1 MFLSHSLCLSLW
13 SHSASEE
20 ASGSDSG
27 SQSESEQGSD
37 PGSGHGSESNS
48 SSESSES
55 QSESESE
62 SAGSKSQPVL
72 PEAKEKPASKK
83 ERLADVKKVSLELDI
98 ANLLLSRTSYQNVSK
113 ESWLLWFFFFVCFW
127 RESLLY
133 LGLAWNLACSI
144 AKTGFT
150 LLTLLYQAST
160 CWNYRCAPSCLAS
173 SSLPALPFF
182 FRQGLT
188 VYPGVAWNSFV
199 LMLGL
204 QAWAIT
210 LS

>member
-1 MFLSHSLCLSLW
+1 MIMIPFARQEYRSKFGNVDFFITRISHYPIVLLWGFFKNRFMWRFLNLFKSMCIFSLW
-13 SHSASEE
+13 SNSASEE

-83 ERLADVKKVSLELDI
+83 ERIADVKKVS
-98 ANLLLSRTSYQNVSK
+98 
-113 ESWLLWFFFFVCFW
+113 F
-127 RESLLY
+127 LLY
-133 LGLAWNLACSI
+133 CTNCLQLGP
-144 AKTGFT
+144 
-150 LLTLLYQAST
+150 ASRPVFPKET
-160 CWNYRCAPSCLAS
+160 H
-173 SSLPALPFF
+173 
-182 FRQGLT
+182 
-188 VYPGVAWNSFV
+188 
-199 LMLGL
+199 
-204 QAWAIT
+204 
-210 LS
+210 

>member
-1 MFLSHSLCLSLW
+1 MMRNKDKSQEEDSSPHSNAS

-83 ERLADVKKVSLELDI
+83 ERIADVKKVPLLRRNRAHCLRLISRGKLVRCLD
-98 ANLLLSRTSYQNVSK
+98 K
-113 ESWLLWFFFFVCFW
+113 EDC
-127 RESLLY
+127 SLL
-133 LGLAWNLACSI
+133 
-144 AKTGFT
+144 F
-150 LLTLLYQAST
+150 
-160 CWNYRCAPSCLAS
+160 
-173 SSLPALPFF
+173 
-182 FRQGLT
+182 
-188 VYPGVAWNSFV
+188 
-199 LMLGL
+199 
-204 QAWAIT
+204 
-210 LS
+210 

>member
-1 MFLSHSLCLSLW
+1 MWQFLNLLKSFLLKKII

-55 QSESESE
+55 PSESESE

-83 ERLADVKKVSLELDI
+83 ERIADVKKVSPM
-98 ANLLLSRTSYQNVSK
+98 LSSTS
-113 ESWLLWFFFFVCFW
+113 
-127 RESLLY
+127 RP
-133 LGLAWNLACSI
+133 LAGVRWQISI
-144 AKTGFT
+144 
-150 LLTLLYQAST
+150 
-160 CWNYRCAPSCLAS
+160 P
-173 SSLPALPFF
+173 
-182 FRQGLT
+182 
-188 VYPGVAWNSFV
+188 
-199 LMLGL
+199 
-204 QAWAIT
+204 
-210 LS
+210 